1 MNSLPIDDVLPALRD
16 ALANRHEAVLEA
28 PPGAGKTTR
37 VPLALLNEPWLAGQ
51 TILMLEPR
59 RLAARAAAERLA
71 SELGEKVGETVGYR
85 IRLDSKVGPNTRI
98 EVVTEGIL
106 TRRLQ
111 DDPALD
117 GVGLLIF
124 DEYHERSL
132 DADLAL
138 ALSLNGRDLFRDEQ
152 PLKILLMSATLEGE
166 RLAGLLDD
174 APILRSE
181 GRMFPVQMRWGRPY
195 QVGEFI
201 EPRLVQ
207 TILDALQDETGSVL
221 VFLPGQAEIRRVN
234 QQLADALGDRSD
246 VLLCPLHGELDLNA
260 QRAAIDPAP
269 AGKRKVV
276 LATNIA
282 ETSLTI
288 NGVRVV
294 IDAGLA
300 RVPRFDPGSGMTR
313 LDTQRIS
320 RASATQRAGRA
331 GRLEPGVCY
340 RLWSEDQH
348 EGLAAYGS
356 AEILAADLAG
366 LALQLAR
373 WGVTPA
379 QLVWLDV
386 PPTAAYAQAQDL
398 LQRLGALNDDKLTA
412 HGQKMAELPAHPRI
426 AHLLLRGQDLG
437 LAVTACDVAALLG
450 ERDILRGGGADLHS
464 RLALLSGEERARGS
478 QGGVQRAKQLARQY
492 RGYLRGRATQPVAD
506 PEHPRWLGALNDD
519 KLTAHGQKMA
529 ELPAHPRIAHL
540 LLRGQDLGLAA
551 TACDVAALLGERD
564 ILRGGGADLHSRLA
578 LLSGEERARGT
589 QGGVQRA
596 KQLARQYRG
605 YLRGR
610 ATQPVADPEHPRW
623 LGALLALAYPDRVAQ
638 QRRPGGAEYRLANG
652 RAAVFAEADSLMKQA
667 WLVIA
672 DLGSRQGQREERI
685 YLAADFDPTLFDTVL
700 AEQVRNVDQLD
711 WDEREGVLRA
721 ERQRKVGELVLSR
734 EPLSGLDEN
743 ARSQALVNLVRRKG
757 LELLPWTPELRQWQA
772 RVRLLRELDTG
783 KTSEW
788 PDVSDSA
795 LLASLEHWLMPYLGK
810 VSRLSHFANLDI
822 SSYLHNLLPW
832 PLPQRLDE
840 LAPQHL
846 KVPSGSSVRLD
857 YSEHPP
863 ILAVRLQELFGL
875 ADTPRI
881 AGGRQVVKLHL
892 LSPARRPVQVTQD
905 LANFWRSTYAEVK
918 KDLKGRYPKHYW
930 PDDPL
935 VAEATARIK
944 PRK

>member
-1 MNSLPIDDVLPALRD
+1 MISLPIDAVLPALRE
-16 ALANRHEAVLEA
+16 ALSLRHEAVLEA

-51 TILMLEPR
+51 SILMLEPR

-71 SELGEKVGETVGYR
+71 SELGEQVGQTVGYR
-85 IRLDSKVGPNTRI
+85 IRLDSKVGPETRI

-111 DDPALD
+111 ADPALE

-124 DEYHERSL
+124 DEFHERSL

-138 ALSLNGRDLFRDEQ
+138 ALSLNGRELLRDEP

-166 RLAGLLDD
+166 RLSSLLDE
-174 APILRSE
+174 APVISSE
-181 GRMFPVQMRWGRPY
+181 GRMYPVDVRWGRPF
-195 QVGEFI
+195 QPGEYI
-201 EPRLVQ
+201 EPRVV
-207 TILDALQDETGSVL
+207 DCVLQAIADESGSVL
-221 VFLPGQAEIRRVN
+221 VFLPGQAEIRRVH
-234 QQLADALGDRSD
+234 QSLQEALDERQD
-246 VLLCPLHGELDLNA
+246 ILLCPLHGELELNA
-260 QRAAIDPAP
+260 QRAAIDAAP
-269 AGKRKVV
+269 PGKRKVV

-288 NGVRVV
+288 DGVRVV

-340 RLWSEDQH
+340 RLWSEAQH
-348 EGLAAYGS
+348 EQLAAYGS
-356 AEILAADLAG
+356 AEILQADLAG

-373 WGVTPA
+373 WGVTPD
-379 QLVWLDV
+379 QLRWLDQ
-386 PPTAAYAQAQDL
+386 PPAAAYAQALDL
-398 LQRLGALNDDKLTA
+398 LQRLGAFKADSRDSLNE
-412 HGQKMAELPAHPRI
+412 HGQA
-426 AHLLLRGQDLG
+426 
-437 LAVTACDVAALLG
+437 
-450 ERDILRGGGADLHS
+450 
-464 RLALLSGEERARGS
+464 
-478 QGGVQRAKQLARQY
+478 
-492 RGYLRGRATQPVAD
+492 
-506 PEHPRWLGALNDD
+506 
-519 KLTAHGQKMA
+519 MA

-551 TACDVAALLGERD
+551 MACDVAALLGERD
-564 ILRGGGADLHSRLA
+564 ILRGAGADLHSRLA
-578 LLSGEERARGT
+578 LLSGETRVNKGG

-596 KQLARQYRG
+596 RQLARQYRG
-605 YLRGR
+605 YLRGKAR
-610 ATQPVADPEHPRW
+610 SAVADPEHSRW

-638 QRRPGGAEYRLANG
+638 QRRAGGAEYRLANG
-652 RAAVFAEADSLMKQA
+652 RAALFGEPDALMKCP

-685 YLAADFDPTLFDTVL
+685 YLAAEFDPALFDGVL
-700 AEQVRNVDQLD
+700 AEQVRSVDILD
-711 WDEREGVLRA
+711 WDERENVLRA

-734 EPLSGLDEN
+734 EPLTGLDAD
-743 ARSQALVNLVRRKG
+743 ARARALLELVRRKG
-757 LELLPWTPELRQWQA
+757 LELLSWTPELRQWQA
-772 RVRLLRELDTG
+772 RVALLRELDLAANG
-783 KTSEW
+783 ASEW
-788 PDVSDSA
+788 PDLSDEA
-795 LLASLEHWLMPYLGK
+795 LLANLPDWLQPYLGK
-810 VSRLSHFANLDI
+810 VTRLSHFAQLDL
-822 SSYLHNLLPW
+822 SSMLRNLLPW

-840 LAPQHL
+840 WAPMHL
-846 KVPSGSSVRLD
+846 SVPSGSNIRLD
-857 YSEHPP
+857 YSETPP

-875 ADTPRI
+875 AETPRI
-881 AGGRQVVKLHL
+881 AQGRQQVLLHL

-935 VAEATARIK
+935 IAEATARAK

>member
-1 MNSLPIDDVLPALRD
+1 MISLPIDAVLPALRE
-16 ALANRHEAVLEA
+16 ALAQRDEAVLEA

-71 SELGEKVGETVGYR
+71 SELGEKVGDTVGYR

-117 GVGLLIF
+117 GVGLVIF

-138 ALSLNGRDLFRDEQ
+138 ALSLNGRALFRDEQ

-166 RLAGLLDD
+166 RLSALLDD
-174 APILRSE
+174 APVVRSD
-181 GRMFPVQMRWGRPY
+181 GRMFPVTTQWGRPF
-195 QVGEFI
+195 QAGEFI
-201 EPRLVQ
+201 EPRVVQ
-207 TILDALQDETGSVL
+207 TVLDALGSQTGSVL

-234 QQLADALGDRSD
+234 QQLADALGERRDI
-246 VLLCPLHGELDLNA
+246 VLCPLHGELDLNA
-260 QRAAIDPAP
+260 QRAAIEPAP
-269 AGKRKVV
+269 QGTRKVV

-282 ETSLTI
+282 ETSITI
-288 NGVRVV
+288 DGVRVV
-294 IDAGLA
+294 VDAGLA

-340 RLWSEDQH
+340 RLWSEAQHDQ
-348 EGLAAYGS
+348 LAAYGTP
-356 AEILAADLAG
+356 EILQADLAG

-373 WGVTPA
+373 WGVAPA

-386 PPTAAYAQAQDL
+386 PPAAAYAQAQDL
-398 LQRLGALNDDKLTA
+398 LGRLGALSRPTHDDWNITT
-412 HGQKMAELPAHPRI
+412 HGQAMAEVPAHPRI
-426 AHLLLRGQDLG
+426 AHLLLRGHALG
-437 LAVTACDVAALLG
+437 LGALACDVAALLG
-450 ERDILRGGGADLHS
+450 ERDILRGAGADLHS
-464 RLALLSGEERARGS
+464 RLTLLAGTERAARGA

-492 RGYLRGRATQPVAD
+492 RGYLRGSVTDPVVD
-506 PEHPRWLGALNDD
+506 PD
-519 KLTAHGQKMA
+519 
-529 ELPAHPRIAHL
+529 
-540 LLRGQDLGLAA
+540 
-551 TACDVAALLGERD
+551 
-564 ILRGGGADLHSRLA
+564 HS
-578 LLSGEERARGT
+578 
-589 QGGVQRA
+589 
-596 KQLARQYRG
+596 
-605 YLRGR
+605 
-610 ATQPVADPEHPRW
+610 RW

-652 RAAVFAEADSLMKQA
+652 RAALFAEADALMKQP
-667 WLVIA
+667 WLVVA
-672 DLGSRQGQREERI
+672 DLSSRQGQREERI
-685 YLAADFDPTLFDTVL
+685 YLAAEFDPALFDSVL
-700 AEQVRNVDQLD
+700 SEQVTQVDHLE
-711 WDEREGVLRA
+711 WDEREGVFRA
-721 ERQRKVGELVLSR
+721 ERQRKAGELIISR
-734 EPLSGLDEN
+734 EPLTGLDDS
-743 ARSQALVNLVRRKG
+743 ARGHALLALVRRKG

-772 RVRLLRELDTG
+772 RVALLRQLDLQ
-783 KTSEW
+783 KQDSSEW
-788 PDVSDSA
+788 PDVGNEA
-795 LLASLEHWLMPYLGK
+795 LLATLEDWLLPYLGK
-810 VSRLSHFANLDI
+810 VSRLSHFGNLDLPSI
-822 SSYLHNLLPW
+822 LHNLLPW

-840 LAPQHL
+840 LAPHHL
-846 KVPSGSSVRLD
+846 SVPSGSSIRLD
-857 YSEHPP
+857 YSEQPP

-881 AGGRQVVKLHL
+881 ANGRQIVKLHL

-935 VAEATARIK
+935 VAEATAKVK
-944 PRK
+944 PRR

>member
-1 MNSLPIDDVLPALRD
+1 MNSLPIDEVLPALRD
-16 ALANRHEAVLEA
+16 ALATRHEAVLEA

-37 VPLALLNEPWLAGQ
+37 VPLALLHQDWLAGQ

-85 IRLDSKVGPNTRI
+85 IRLDSKVGPRTRI

-111 DDPALD
+111 DDPALE

-124 DEYHERSL
+124 DEFHERSL

-138 ALSLNGRDLFRDEQ
+138 ALSLNGRELFRDEQ

-166 RLAGLLDD
+166 RLSALLDD

-181 GRMFPVQMRWGRPY
+181 GRMFPVTQRWGRPF
-195 QVGEFI
+195 QPGEFI
-201 EPRLVQ
+201 EPRVVQ
-207 TILDALQDETGSVL
+207 TVLEALNDESGSLL
-221 VFLPGQAEIRRVN
+221 VFLPGQAEIRRVH
-234 QQLADALGDRSD
+234 QQLADSLGERSEI
-246 VLLCPLHGELDLNA
+246 LLCPLHGELDLAA

-288 NGVRVV
+288 DGVRVV

-340 RLWSEDQH
+340 RLWSADQQ
-348 EGLAAYGS
+348 EQLAAYAS
-356 AEILAADLAG
+356 AEILQADLAG

-373 WGVTPA
+373 WGVTPN

-386 PPTAAYAQAQDL
+386 PPSAAYAQAQDL
-398 LQRLGALNDDKLTA
+398 LSRLGALNDDGSLNR
-412 HGQKMAELPAHPRI
+412 HGQAMAELPAHPRI
-426 AHLLLRGQDLG
+426 AHLLLRGQSLG
-437 LAVTACDVAALLG
+437 LAQMACDVAALLG
-450 ERDILRGGGADLHS
+450 ERDILRGAGADLHS
-464 RLALLSGEERARGS
+464 RLVLLSGEARAARGA
-478 QGGVQRAKQLARQY
+478 QGGVQRARQLARQY
-492 RGYLRGRATQPVAD
+492 RGYLRGPAD
-506 PEHPRWLGALNDD
+506 QA
-519 KLTAHGQKMA
+519 
-529 ELPAHPRIAHL
+529 
-540 LLRGQDLGLAA
+540 
-551 TACDVAALLGERD
+551 
-564 ILRGGGADLHSRLA
+564 
-578 LLSGEERARGT
+578 
-589 QGGVQRA
+589 
-596 KQLARQYRG
+596 
-605 YLRGR
+605 
-610 ATQPVADPEHPRW
+610 VADPEHPRW

-652 RAAVFAEADSLMKQA
+652 RAALFSETDNLMKQP

-685 YLAADFDPTLFDTVL
+685 YLAADFDPDLFDSVL
-700 AEQVRNVDQLD
+700 AEQVRSVDQLD

-734 EPLSGLDEN
+734 EPLNGLDES

-772 RVRLLRELDTG
+772 RVALLRQLEL
-783 KTSEW
+783 SEKDESQW
-788 PDVSDSA
+788 PDVSDGA
-795 LLASLEHWLMPYLGK
+795 LLKGLEQWLQPYLGK
-810 VSRLSHFANLDI
+810 VSRLSHFANLELASI
-822 SSYLHNLLPW
+822 VHNLLPW

-840 LAPQHL
+840 LAPHHL
-846 KVPSGSSVRLD
+846 TVPSGSSIRLD
-857 YSEHPP
+857 YSEQPP

-875 ADTPRI
+875 AHTPRI

-935 VAEATARIK
+935 IAEATARAK

>member
-1 MNSLPIDDVLPALRD
+1 MISLPIDAVLPDLRR
-16 ALANRHEAVLEA
+16 ALALRHEAVLEA

-37 VPLALLNEPWLAGQ
+37 VPLALLDETWLAGQ

-71 SELGEKVGETVGYR
+71 SELGENVGETVGYR
-85 IRLDSKVGPNTRI
+85 IRLESKVGPNTRI

-111 DDPALD
+111 DDPALE

-124 DEYHERSL
+124 DEFHERSL

-138 ALSLNGRDLFRDEQ
+138 ALSLNGRELFRDEQ

-166 RLAGLLDD
+166 RLASLLDD
-174 APILRSE
+174 APVVRSD
-181 GRMFPVQMRWGRPY
+181 GRMFPVQMQWGRPF
-195 QVGEFI
+195 QPGEFI
-201 EPRLVQ
+201 EPRVVQ
-207 TILDALQDETGSVL
+207 TVLDAISDQCGSLL

-234 QQLADALGDRSD
+234 QQLAEALGARSD
-246 VLLCPLHGELDLNA
+246 VVLCPLHGELDLNA
-260 QRAAIDPAP
+260 QRAAIEPAP
-269 AGKRKVV
+269 AGVRKIV

-288 NGVRVV
+288 DGVRVV

-340 RLWSEDQH
+340 RLWSEAQH
-348 EGLAAYGS
+348 EQMAAYGA
-356 AEILAADLAG
+356 AEILQADLAG

-373 WGVTPA
+373 WGVSPQ

-386 PPTAAYAQAQDL
+386 PPAAAYAQAQDL
-398 LQRLGALNDDKLTA
+398 LTRLGALAGEPGNERKLTP
-412 HGQKMAELPAHPRI
+412 HGQAMAQVPAHPRI
-426 AHLLLRGQDLG
+426 AHLLLRGQALG
-437 LAVTACDVAALLG
+437 LGDLACDVAALLG
-450 ERDILRGGGADLHS
+450 ERDILRGAGADLHS
-464 RLALLSGEERARGS
+464 RLSLLAGTERAARGA
-478 QGGVQRAKQLARQY
+478 QGSVQRAKQLARQY
-492 RGYLRGRATQPVAD
+492 RGYLRGHASDPV
-506 PEHPRWLGALNDD
+506 
-519 KLTAHGQKMA
+519 
-529 ELPAHPRIAHL
+529 
-540 LLRGQDLGLAA
+540 
-551 TACDVAALLGERD
+551 
-564 ILRGGGADLHSRLA
+564 S
-578 LLSGEERARGT
+578 
-589 QGGVQRA
+589 
-596 KQLARQYRG
+596 
-605 YLRGR
+605 
-610 ATQPVADPEHPRW
+610 DPEHPRW
-623 LGALLALAYPDRVAQ
+623 LGALLAFAYPDRVAQ
-638 QRRPGGAEYRLANG
+638 QRKPGGAEYRLANG
-652 RAAVFAEADSLMKQA
+652 RAALFAEVDALMKQP

-685 YLAADFDPTLFDTVL
+685 YLAAEFDPGLFDSVL
-700 AEQVRNVDQLD
+700 AEQVVQLDQLD
-711 WDEREGVLRA
+711 WDERDGVFRA
-721 ERQRKVGELVLSR
+721 ERQRRVGELILSR
-734 EPLSGLDEN
+734 EPLTAVDDSAKG
-743 ARSQALVNLVRRKG
+743 QALLALVRRKG

-772 RVRLLRELDTG
+772 RVGLLRTLELQQSD
-783 KTSEW
+783 SSDW
-788 PDVSDSA
+788 PDVSN
-795 LLASLEHWLMPYLGK
+795 ASLLDGLETWLLPYLGK
-810 VSRLSHFANLDI
+810 VSRLSHFSNLDL
-822 SSYLHNLLPW
+822 SSILHNLLPW

-840 LAPQHL
+840 LAPHHL
-846 KVPSGSSVRLD
+846 SVPSGSSVRLD
-857 YSEHPP
+857 YSEYPP

-881 AGGRQVVKLHL
+881 ANGRQIVKLHL

-935 VAEATARIK
+935 IAEPTARIK

>member
-1 MNSLPIDDVLPALRD
+1 MISLPIDAVLPALRE
-16 ALANRHEAVLEA
+16 ALAQRHEAVLEA

-85 IRLDSKVGPNTRI
+85 IRLDSKVGPRTRI

-111 DDPALD
+111 DDPALE

-138 ALSLNGRDLFRDEQ
+138 ALSLNGRELLRDDS

-166 RLAGLLDD
+166 RLSALLDD
-174 APILRSE
+174 APVISSE
-181 GRMFPVQMRWGRPY
+181 GRMFPVQMRWSRPF
-195 QVGEFI
+195 QPGEYI
-201 EPRLVQ
+201 EPRVVDTVLQ
-207 TILDALQDETGSVL
+207 ALDDESGSLL
-221 VFLPGQAEIRRVN
+221 VFLPGQAEIRRVH
-234 QQLADALGDRSD
+234 QSLQEALAGRAGI
-246 VLLCPLHGELDLNA
+246 LLCPLHGELDLSA
-260 QRAAIDPAP
+260 QRAAIEPAP
-269 AGKRKVV
+269 AGTRKVV

-288 NGVRVV
+288 DGVRVV
-294 IDAGLA
+294 VDAGLA

-340 RLWSEDQH
+340 RLWSEAQH
-348 EGLAAYGS
+348 EQLAAYGT
-356 AEILAADLAG
+356 AEIIQADLSG
-366 LALQLAR
+366 LALQLSR

-379 QLVWLDV
+379 QLCWLDV
-386 PPTAAYAQAQDL
+386 PPAAAYAQAQDL
-398 LQRLGALNDDKLTA
+398 LLRLGALTAERLGLTA
-412 HGQKMAELPAHPRI
+412 HGQSMAELPAHPRI

-437 LAVTACDVAALLG
+437 LTAMACDVAALLG
-450 ERDILRGGGADLHS
+450 ERDILRGAGADLHS
-464 RLALLSGEERARGS
+464 RLSLLSGETRANRGG
-478 QGGVQRAKQLARQY
+478 QGGVQRARQLSRQY
-492 RGYLRGRATQPVAD
+492 RGYLRGKPGAAVTD
-506 PEHPRWLGALNDD
+506 PD
-519 KLTAHGQKMA
+519 
-529 ELPAHPRIAHL
+529 
-540 LLRGQDLGLAA
+540 
-551 TACDVAALLGERD
+551 
-564 ILRGGGADLHSRLA
+564 
-578 LLSGEERARGT
+578 
-589 QGGVQRA
+589 
-596 KQLARQYRG
+596 
-605 YLRGR
+605 
-610 ATQPVADPEHPRW
+610 HPRW

-638 QRRPGGAEYRLANG
+638 QRRAGGAEYRLANG
-652 RAAVFAEADSLMKQA
+652 RAAQFGEADALMKEP
-667 WLVIA
+667 WLVVA

-685 YLAADFDPTLFDTVL
+685 YLAAELDPALFDDVL
-700 AEQVRNVDQLD
+700 AEQVSVVEQLE
-711 WDEREGVLRA
+711 WDEKENVLRA
-721 ERQRKVGELVLSR
+721 ERQRKLGELVLSR
-734 EPLSGLDEN
+734 EPLTGLDAD
-743 ARSQALVNLVRRKG
+743 ARARALLDLVRRKG
-757 LELLPWTPELRQWQA
+757 LALLPWTPELRQWQA
-772 RVRLLRELDTG
+772 RVTLLRQLDLAAG
-783 KTSEW
+783 AESEW
-788 PDVSDSA
+788 PDLSDDA
-795 LLASLEHWLMPYLGK
+795 LLATLPDWLQPYLGK
-810 VSRLSHFANLDI
+810 VTRLSHFAQLDL
-822 SSYLHNLLPW
+822 SSILRNLLPW

-840 LAPQHL
+840 WAPVHIS
-846 KVPSGSSVRLD
+846 VPSGSNIRVD

-863 ILAVRLQELFGL
+863 VLAVRMQELFGL

-881 AGGRQVVKLHL
+881 AQGRQTVLLHL

-935 VAEATARIK
+935 VAEATARAK
-944 PRK
+944 PRGT

>member
-1 MNSLPIDDVLPALRD
+1 MISLPIDDVIPALRA
-16 ALANRHEAVLEA
+16 ALAERHEAVLEA

-71 SELGEKVGETVGYR
+71 SELGEKVGQTVGYR

-111 DDPALD
+111 DDPALE

-124 DEYHERSL
+124 DEFHERSL

-138 ALSLNGRDLFRDEQ
+138 ALSLNGRELFRDEQ

-166 RLAGLLDD
+166 RLASLLDD
-174 APILRSE
+174 APILRSQ
-181 GRMFPVQMRWGRPY
+181 GRMYPVAMRWGRPF
-195 QVGEFI
+195 QAGEFI

-207 TILDALQDETGSVL
+207 TILEALHDETGSLL
-221 VFLPGQAEIRRVN
+221 VFLPGQAEIRRVH
-234 QQLADALGDRSD
+234 QQLADALGEQNI
-246 VLLCPLHGELDLNA
+246 VLLCPLHGELDLAA

-269 AGKRKVV
+269 AGQRKVV

-288 NGVRVV
+288 DGVRVV

-348 EGLAAYGS
+348 EQLAAYGS
-356 AEILAADLAG
+356 AEILSADLAA
-366 LALQLAR
+366 LALQLGR
-373 WGVTPA
+373 WGVTPG
-379 QLVWLDV
+379 QLVWLDQ
-386 PPTAAYAQAQDL
+386 PPAAAYAQAQDL
-398 LQRLGALNDDKLTA
+398 LERLGALQGAGSGECKLTA
-412 HGQKMAELPAHPRI
+412 HGQAMAELPAHPRI
-426 AHLLLRGQDLG
+426 AHLLLRGQALG
-437 LAVTACDVAALLG
+437 LADMACDVAALLG
-450 ERDILRGGGADLHS
+450 ERDILRGAGADLHS
-464 RLALLSGEERARGS
+464 RLALLGGEQRAARAA
-478 QGGVQRAKQLARQY
+478 QGGVQRARQLARQY
-492 RGYLRGRATQPVAD
+492 RGYLRTQAQAPVAD
-506 PEHPRWLGALNDD
+506 PA
-519 KLTAHGQKMA
+519 
-529 ELPAHPRIAHL
+529 
-540 LLRGQDLGLAA
+540 
-551 TACDVAALLGERD
+551 
-564 ILRGGGADLHSRLA
+564 
-578 LLSGEERARGT
+578 
-589 QGGVQRA
+589 
-596 KQLARQYRG
+596 
-605 YLRGR
+605 
-610 ATQPVADPEHPRW
+610 HPRW

-638 QRRPGGAEYRLANG
+638 QRRAGGAEYRLANG
-652 RAAVFAEADSLMKQA
+652 RAALFAEADSLMKQP

-685 YLAADFDPTLFDTVL
+685 YLAADFDPALFDSVL
-700 AEQVRNVDQLD
+700 AEQVRTVDQLD
-711 WDEREGVLRA
+711 WVEREGVLRA

-734 EPLSGLDEN
+734 EPLTGLDEA
-743 ARSQALVNLVRRKG
+743 ARSLALVGLVRRKG

-772 RVRLLRELDTG
+772 RVALLRQLDLDAQG
-783 KTSEW
+783 QSPW
-788 PDVSDSA
+788 PDVSDAA
-795 LLASLEHWLMPYLGK
+795 LLAGLEQWLLPYLGK
-810 VSRLSHFANLDI
+810 VSRLSHFANLELPSI
-822 SSYLHNLLPW
+822 VHNLLPW

-840 LAPQHL
+840 LAPHHL

-863 ILAVRLQELFGL
+863 VLAVRLQELFGL

>member
-1 MNSLPIDDVLPALRD
+1 MISLPIDEVLPALRE
-16 ALANRHEAVLEA
+16 ALATRHEAVLEA
-28 PPGAGKTTR
+28 PPGAGKTSR
-37 VPLALLNEPWLAGQ
+37 VPLALLNEAWLAGQ

-85 IRLDSKVGPNTRI
+85 IRLDSKVGPKTRI

-124 DEYHERSL
+124 DEFHERSL

-138 ALSLNGRDLFRDEQ
+138 ALSLNGRELFRDDQ

-181 GRMFPVQMRWGRPY
+181 GRMYPVAMRWGRPF
-195 QVGEFI
+195 QPGEFI

-207 TILDALQDETGSVL
+207 TILEALNDETGSVL
-221 VFLPGQAEIRRVN
+221 VFLPGQAEIRRVH
-234 QQLADALGDRSD
+234 QQLADALGESTQ
-246 VLLCPLHGELDLNA
+246 VLLCPLHGELDLAA

-288 NGVRVV
+288 DGVRVV

-320 RASATQRAGRA
+320 KASATQRAGRA

-340 RLWSEDQH
+340 RLWSQDQH
-348 EGLAAYGS
+348 EQLAAYAS
-356 AEILAADLAG
+356 AEILSADLAG
-366 LALQLAR
+366 LALQLGR
-373 WGVTPA
+373 WGVTPT

-386 PPTAAYAQAQDL
+386 PPAAAYAQAQDL
-398 LQRLGALNDDKLTA
+398 LDRLGALDGDALTR
-412 HGQKMAELPAHPRI
+412 HGQAMAELPAHPRI
-426 AHLLLRGQDLG
+426 AHLLLRGQALG
-437 LAVTACDVAALLG
+437 LADMACDVAALLG
-450 ERDILRGGGADLHS
+450 ERDILRGAGADLHS
-464 RLALLSGEERARGS
+464 RLVLLSGEERAARGA
-478 QGGVQRAKQLARQY
+478 QGGVQRARQLARQY
-492 RGYLRGRATQPVAD
+492 RGYLRGKATEPVSD
-506 PEHPRWLGALNDD
+506 PD
-519 KLTAHGQKMA
+519 
-529 ELPAHPRIAHL
+529 
-540 LLRGQDLGLAA
+540 
-551 TACDVAALLGERD
+551 
-564 ILRGGGADLHSRLA
+564 
-578 LLSGEERARGT
+578 
-589 QGGVQRA
+589 
-596 KQLARQYRG
+596 
-605 YLRGR
+605 
-610 ATQPVADPEHPRW
+610 HPRW

-638 QRRPGGAEYRLANG
+638 QRRAGGAEYRLANG
-652 RAAVFAEADSLMKQA
+652 RAALFAEADSLMKQA

-685 YLAADFDPTLFDTVL
+685 YLAADFDPALFDSVL
-700 AEQVRNVDQLD
+700 AEQVRVVDQLD

-721 ERQRKVGELVLSR
+721 ERQRKVGELILSR
-734 EPLSGLDEN
+734 EPLTGLDET

-772 RVRLLRELDTG
+772 RVALLRQLDLG
-783 KTSEW
+783 SKGGSEW
-788 PDVSDSA
+788 PDVSDAA
-795 LLASLEHWLMPYLGK
+795 LLKNLEHWLMPYLGK
-810 VSRLSHFANLDI
+810 VSRLSHFANLDL
-822 SSYLHNLLPW
+822 SSIVHNLLPW

-840 LAPQHL
+840 QAPHHL
-846 KVPSGSSVRLD
+846 SVPSGSSIRLD
-857 YSEHPP
+857 YSEQPP

-875 ADTPRI
+875 SDTPRI

>member
-16 ALANRHEAVLEA
+16 ALAIRHEAVLEA

-85 IRLDSKVGPNTRI
+85 IRLDSKVGPGTRI

-124 DEYHERSL
+124 DEFHERSL

-138 ALSLNGRDLFRDEQ
+138 ALSLNGRELFRDDQ

-181 GRMFPVQMRWGRPY
+181 GRMYPVEMRWGRPF
-195 QVGEFI
+195 QPGEFI
-201 EPRLVQ
+201 EPRVVQ
-207 TILDALQDETGSVL
+207 TILDALNDEAGSLL
-221 VFLPGQAEIRRVN
+221 VFLPGQAEIRRVH
-234 QQLADALGDRSD
+234 QQVAEALGDGTQ
-246 VLLCPLHGELDLNA
+246 VLLCPLHGELDLAA

-320 RASATQRAGRA
+320 KASATQRAGRA

-340 RLWSEDQH
+340 RLWSQDQH
-348 EGLAAYGS
+348 EQLAAYAS
-356 AEILAADLAG
+356 AEILSADLAG
-366 LALQLAR
+366 LALQLGR
-373 WGVTPA
+373 WGVTPG

-398 LQRLGALNDDKLTA
+398 LDRLGALDGDALTR
-412 HGQKMAELPAHPRI
+412 HGQAMAELPAHPRI
-426 AHLLLRGQDLG
+426 AHLLLRGQTLG
-437 LAVTACDVAALLG
+437 LAQMACDVAALLG
-450 ERDILRGGGADLHS
+450 ERDILRGAGADLHS
-464 RLALLSGEERARGS
+464 RLVLLSGEERAARGA
-478 QGGVQRAKQLARQY
+478 QGGVQRARQLARQY
-492 RGYLRGRATQPVAD
+492 RGYLRGKATSPVSD
-506 PEHPRWLGALNDD
+506 PD
-519 KLTAHGQKMA
+519 
-529 ELPAHPRIAHL
+529 
-540 LLRGQDLGLAA
+540 
-551 TACDVAALLGERD
+551 
-564 ILRGGGADLHSRLA
+564 
-578 LLSGEERARGT
+578 
-589 QGGVQRA
+589 
-596 KQLARQYRG
+596 
-605 YLRGR
+605 
-610 ATQPVADPEHPRW
+610 HPRW

-638 QRRPGGAEYRLANG
+638 QRRAGGAEYRLANG
-652 RAAVFAEADSLMKQA
+652 RAALFAEADSLMKQA

-685 YLAADFDPTLFDTVL
+685 YLAADFDPALFDSVL
-700 AEQVRNVDQLD
+700 SEQVRVVDQLD

-721 ERQRKVGELVLSR
+721 ERQRKVGELILSR
-734 EPLSGLDEN
+734 EPLTGLDES

-772 RVRLLRELDTG
+772 RVALLRQLDLASKG
-783 KTSEW
+783 ESEW
-788 PDVSDSA
+788 PDVSDVA
-795 LLASLEHWLMPYLGK
+795 LLKSLEHWLMPYLGK
-810 VSRLSHFANLDI
+810 VSRLSHFGNLDL
-822 SSYLHNLLPW
+822 SSIIRNLLPW

-846 KVPSGSSVRLD
+846 SVPSGSSIRLD
-857 YSEHPP
+857 YSEQPP

-875 ADTPRI
+875 AETPRV

-944 PRK
+944 PRKA

>member
-1 MNSLPIDDVLPALRD
+1 MISLPIDEVLPALRL
-16 ALANRHEAVLEA
+16 ALAERHEAVLEA

-51 TILMLEPR
+51 KILMLEPR

-85 IRLDSKVGPNTRI
+85 IRLDSKVGPDTLI

-111 DDPALD
+111 HDPALE

-124 DEYHERSL
+124 DEFHERSV

-138 ALSLNGRDLFRDEQ
+138 ALSLNGRELFRDEQ

-166 RLAGLLDD
+166 RLASILDN

-181 GRMFPVQMRWGRPY
+181 GRMFPVAMRWGRPF
-195 QVGEFI
+195 VPGEFI
-201 EPRLVQ
+201 EPRVVQ
-207 TILDALQDETGSVL
+207 TVLDAINDESGSLL

-234 QQLADALGDRSD
+234 QQLADALGSRSD
-246 VLLCPLHGELDLNA
+246 ILLCPLHGELDLAA
-260 QRAAIDPAP
+260 QRAAIEPAP
-269 AGKRKVV
+269 KGQRKVV

-288 NGVRVV
+288 DGVRVV

-348 EGLAAYGS
+348 AQMAAYGS
-356 AEILAADLAG
+356 AEILQADLAG

-373 WGVTPA
+373 WGVTPE
-379 QLVWLDV
+379 QLIWLDM
-386 PPTAAYAQAQDL
+386 PPSASYAQARQL
-398 LQRLGALNDDKLTA
+398 LERLGALHGAKLTP
-412 HGQKMAELPAHPRI
+412 HGDAMAELPAHPRI

-437 LAVTACDVAALLG
+437 LADMACDVAALLG
-450 ERDILRGGGADLHS
+450 ERDILRGAGADVHS
-464 RLALLSGEERARGS
+464 RLALLSGESRASRGG

-492 RGYLRGRATQPVAD
+492 RGYLRGKAKQPVAD
-506 PEHPRWLGALNDD
+506 PD
-519 KLTAHGQKMA
+519 
-529 ELPAHPRIAHL
+529 
-540 LLRGQDLGLAA
+540 
-551 TACDVAALLGERD
+551 
-564 ILRGGGADLHSRLA
+564 
-578 LLSGEERARGT
+578 
-589 QGGVQRA
+589 
-596 KQLARQYRG
+596 
-605 YLRGR
+605 
-610 ATQPVADPEHPRW
+610 HPRW

-638 QRRPGGAEYRLANG
+638 QRKPGGAEYRLANG
-652 RAAVFAEADSLMKQA
+652 RAALFSEVDGLMKQS

-685 YLAADFDPTLFDTVL
+685 YLAAEFDPALLEGVL
-700 AEQVRNVDQLD
+700 SEQVSVVDQLD

-734 EPLSGLDEN
+734 EPLTGLDE
-743 ARSQALVNLVRRKG
+743 ASRTGALVNLVRRKG

-772 RVRLLRELDTG
+772 RVGLLRQLDLQVQG
-783 KTSEW
+783 DSEW
-788 PDVSDSA
+788 PDVSDTA
-795 LLASLEHWLMPYLGK
+795 LLGSLEDWLAPYLGR
-810 VSRLSHFANLDI
+810 VSRLSHFASLDL
-822 SSYLHNLLPW
+822 SSIVHNLLKW
-832 PLPQRLDE
+832 PLPQRLEE
-840 LAPQHL
+840 LAPHHI

-944 PRK
+944 PRKA

>member
-1 MNSLPIDDVLPALRD
+1 MISLPIDAALPALRH
-16 ALANRHEAVLEA
+16 ALENRHEAVLEA

-37 VPLALLNEPWLAGQ
+37 VPLALLNEAWLAGQ
-51 TILMLEPR
+51 TIVMLEPR

-111 DDPALD
+111 ADPALE

-124 DEYHERSL
+124 DEFHERSL

-138 ALSLNGRDLFRDEQ
+138 ALSLNGRELLRDDP

-166 RLAGLLDD
+166 RLSRLLDD
-174 APILRSE
+174 APVISSE
-181 GRMFPVQMRWGRPY
+181 GRMYPVDIRWGRPFHP
-195 QVGEFI
+195 GEFI
-201 EPRLVQ
+201 EPRVVDSVLQ
-207 TILDALQDETGSVL
+207 ALADQPGSVL
-221 VFLPGQAEIRRVN
+221 VFLPGQAEIRRVH
-234 QQLADALGDRSD
+234 QRLQESLAERPGI
-246 VLLCPLHGELDLNA
+246 LLCPLHGELDLNA

-269 AGKRKVV
+269 QGLRKVV

-288 NGVRVV
+288 DGVRVV

-340 RLWSEDQH
+340 RLWSEAQHDQ
-348 EGLAAYGS
+348 LAAHGS
-356 AEILAADLAG
+356 AEILQADLAG
-366 LALQLAR
+366 LALQLGR
-373 WGVTPA
+373 WGVAPD
-379 QLVWLDV
+379 QLRWLDQ
-386 PPTAAYAQAQDL
+386 PPAAAFSQAQDL
-398 LQRLGALNDDKLTA
+398 LARLGAFKLGSRDNLSE
-412 HGQKMAELPAHPRI
+412 HGQA
-426 AHLLLRGQDLG
+426 
-437 LAVTACDVAALLG
+437 
-450 ERDILRGGGADLHS
+450 
-464 RLALLSGEERARGS
+464 
-478 QGGVQRAKQLARQY
+478 
-492 RGYLRGRATQPVAD
+492 
-506 PEHPRWLGALNDD
+506 
-519 KLTAHGQKMA
+519 MA

-551 TACDVAALLGERD
+551 MACDVAALLGERD
-564 ILRGGGADLHSRLA
+564 IQRAGGADLHDRLA
-578 LLSGEERARGT
+578 LISGDSKASRGG

-596 KQLARQYRG
+596 RQLARQYRG
-605 YLRGR
+605 LLRGK
-610 ATQPVADPEHPRW
+610 AGAAVADPEHPRW

-638 QRRPGGAEYRLANG
+638 QRREGGAEYRLANG
-652 RAAVFAEADSLMKQA
+652 RAALFAEADALMKCP

-685 YLAADFDPTLFDTVL
+685 YLAAEFDPALLDDVL
-700 AEQVRNVDQLD
+700 AEQVERVDILD
-711 WDEREGVLRA
+711 WDEREQVLRA
-721 ERQRKVGELVLSR
+721 ERQTKVGELVLSR
-734 EPLSGLDEN
+734 EPLPGLDDD
-743 ARSQALVNLVRRKG
+743 ARARALLGLVRRKG
-757 LELLPWTPELRQWQA
+757 LNLLSWTPELRQWQA
-772 RVRLLRELDTG
+772 RIALLRQLDLEKDG
-783 KTSEW
+783 HSEW
-788 PDVSDSA
+788 PDLSDEA
-795 LLASLEHWLMPYLGK
+795 LLASLEHWLQPYLGK
-810 VSRLSHFANLDI
+810 VSRLSHFAALDLPSI
-822 SSYLHNLLPW
+822 LRNLLPW

-840 LAPQHL
+840 WAPAHLA
-846 KVPSGSSVRLD
+846 VPSGSSIRLD
-857 YSEHPP
+857 YSENPP

-881 AGGRQVVKLHL
+881 AQGRQQVKLHL

-905 LANFWRSTYAEVK
+905 LANFWRTTYAEVK

-935 VAEATARIK
+935 VAEATARAK
-944 PRK
+944 PRGT

>member
-1 MNSLPIDDVLPALRD
+1 
-16 ALANRHEAVLEA
+16 
-28 PPGAGKTTR
+28 
-37 VPLALLNEPWLAGQ
+37 
-51 TILMLEPR
+51 
-59 RLAARAAAERLA
+59 
-71 SELGEKVGETVGYR
+71 
-85 IRLDSKVGPNTRI
+85 
-98 EVVTEGIL
+98 
-106 TRRLQ
+106 
-111 DDPALD
+111 
-117 GVGLLIF
+117 
-124 DEYHERSL
+124 
-132 DADLAL
+132 DLAL
-138 ALSLNGRDLFRDEQ
+138 ALSLNGRELFRDEQ

-166 RLAGLLDD
+166 RLASILDD

-181 GRMFPVQMRWGRPY
+181 GRMYPVAMRWGRPF
-195 QVGEFI
+195 VPGEFI
-201 EPRLVQ
+201 EPRVVQ
-207 TILDALQDETGSVL
+207 TVLDAINDESGSLL

-234 QQLADALGDRSD
+234 QQLADALGSRSD
-246 VLLCPLHGELDLNA
+246 ILLCPLHGELDLTA
-260 QRAAIDPAP
+260 QRAAIEPAP
-269 AGKRKVV
+269 KGLRKVV

-288 NGVRVV
+288 DGVRVV

-348 EGLAAYGS
+348 AQLAAYGS
-356 AEILAADLAG
+356 AEILQADLAG

-373 WGVTPA
+373 WGVTPE
-379 QLVWLDV
+379 QLIWLDM
-386 PPTAAYAQAQDL
+386 PPSASYAQARQL
-398 LQRLGALNDDKLTA
+398 LDRLGALHGAKLTP
-412 HGQKMAELPAHPRI
+412 HGEAMAELPAHPRI

-437 LAVTACDVAALLG
+437 LADMACDIAALLG
-450 ERDILRGGGADLHS
+450 ERDILRGVGADLHS
-464 RLALLSGEERARGS
+464 RLALLSGESRAARGG

-492 RGYLRGRATQPVAD
+492 RGYLRGKARQPVAD
-506 PEHPRWLGALNDD
+506 PD
-519 KLTAHGQKMA
+519 
-529 ELPAHPRIAHL
+529 
-540 LLRGQDLGLAA
+540 
-551 TACDVAALLGERD
+551 
-564 ILRGGGADLHSRLA
+564 
-578 LLSGEERARGT
+578 
-589 QGGVQRA
+589 
-596 KQLARQYRG
+596 
-605 YLRGR
+605 
-610 ATQPVADPEHPRW
+610 HPRW

-638 QRRPGGAEYRLANG
+638 QRKPGGAEYRLANG
-652 RAAVFAEADSLMKQA
+652 RAALFSEVDGLMKQP

-685 YLAADFDPTLFDTVL
+685 YLAAEFDPALLEGVL
-700 AEQVRNVDQLD
+700 SEQVSVVDQLD

-734 EPLSGLDEN
+734 EPLTGLDEA
-743 ARSQALVNLVRRKG
+743 ARTQALINLVRRKG

-772 RVRLLRELDTG
+772 RVALLRQLDLQIQG
-783 KTSEW
+783 HSEW
-788 PDVSDSA
+788 PDVSDAA
-795 LLASLEHWLMPYLGK
+795 LLAGLEDWLGPYLGR
-810 VSRLSHFANLDI
+810 VSRLSHFASLDL
-822 SSYLHNLLPW
+822 SSIVHNMLKW

-840 LAPQHL
+840 LAPHHI

-944 PRK
+944 PRKP

>member
-1 MNSLPIDDVLPALRD
+1 MICLPIDEVLPALRQ
-16 ALANRHEAVLEA
+16 ALRERHEAVLEA

-51 TILMLEPR
+51 KIVMLEPR

-111 DDPALD
+111 HDPALE

-124 DEYHERSL
+124 DEFHERSL

-138 ALSLNGRDLFRDEQ
+138 ALSLNGRELFRDEQ
-152 PLKILLMSATLEGE
+152 PLKLLLMSATLEGE
-166 RLAGLLDD
+166 RLSSLLDN
-174 APILRSE
+174 APVIRSE
-181 GRMFPVQMRWGRPY
+181 GRMYPVDLRWGRPF
-195 QVGEFI
+195 VPGEFI
-201 EPRLVQ
+201 EPRVVQ
-207 TILDALQDETGSVL
+207 TVLDAINDESGSLL

-234 QQLADALGDRSD
+234 QQLAEALGSRTDI
-246 VLLCPLHGELDLNA
+246 LLCPLHGELDLAA
-260 QRAAIDPAP
+260 QRAAIEPA
-269 AGKRKVV
+269 ANGTRKVV

-288 NGVRVV
+288 DGVRVV

-340 RLWSEDQH
+340 RLWSQDQH
-348 EGLAAYGS
+348 EQLAAYGS
-356 AEILAADLAG
+356 AEIVQADLAG

-373 WGVTPA
+373 WGVTPPE
-379 QLVWLDV
+379 LVWLDE
-386 PPTAAYAQAQDL
+386 PPAASYAQARQL
-398 LQRLGALNDDKLTA
+398 LERLGALRNGTLTA
-412 HGQKMAELPAHPRI
+412 HGEAMAELPAHPRI
-426 AHLLLRGQDLG
+426 AHLLLRGQALG
-437 LAVTACDVAALLG
+437 LADMACDVAALLG
-450 ERDILRGGGADLHS
+450 ERDILRGAGADVHS
-464 RLALLSGEERARGS
+464 RLVLLSGESRAVRGG
-478 QGGVQRAKQLARQY
+478 QGGVQRARQLARQY
-492 RGYLRGRATQPVAD
+492 RGMLRGQATQPVAD
-506 PEHPRWLGALNDD
+506 PD
-519 KLTAHGQKMA
+519 
-529 ELPAHPRIAHL
+529 
-540 LLRGQDLGLAA
+540 
-551 TACDVAALLGERD
+551 
-564 ILRGGGADLHSRLA
+564 
-578 LLSGEERARGT
+578 
-589 QGGVQRA
+589 
-596 KQLARQYRG
+596 
-605 YLRGR
+605 
-610 ATQPVADPEHPRW
+610 HPRW

-638 QRRPGGAEYRLANG
+638 QRKPGSAQYRLANG
-652 RAAVFAEADSLMKQA
+652 RAALFGEVDGLMKQP

-685 YLAADFDPTLFDTVL
+685 YLAAEFDPALLDGVL
-700 AEQVRNVDQLD
+700 SEQVSVVDQLD

-734 EPLSGLDEN
+734 EPLTGLDET
-743 ARSQALVNLVRRKG
+743 ARTQALVNLVQRKG

-772 RVRLLRELDTG
+772 RVGLLRQLDLEG
-783 KTSEW
+783 QGQSEW
-788 PDVSDSA
+788 PDVSDAA
-795 LLASLEHWLMPYLGK
+795 LLATLEEWLAPYLGR
-810 VSRLSHFANLDI
+810 VSRLSHFANLDL
-822 SSYLHNLLPW
+822 SSIVRNLLKW

-840 LAPQHL
+840 LAPHHIT
-846 KVPSGSSVRLD
+846 VPSGSSVRLD

-935 VAEATARIK
+935 VADATARTK
-944 PRK
+944 PRTG